1 MRDDHGDRHTYCR
14 SSNADAASPGNLG
27 CSVGPATFLIPQ
39 TSRDRNDPL
48 KTKRKVFT
56 CSFPPFFLIF
66 LSQHYGREGLGRIA
80 SYQMGT
86 AVRT

>member
-1 MRDDHGDRHTYCR
+1 MQPRRH
-14 SSNADAASPGNLG
+14 LG
-27 CSVGPATFLIPQ
+27 CAVGPTTFLIPQ

-48 KTKRKVFT
+48 KNKRKVFT
-56 CSFPPFFLIF
+56 CSLPPFFLIF
-66 LSQHYGREGLGRIA
+66 LSQYYGREGVGEGLA